1 MGNKI
6 GRAST
11 SKLRHG
17 LDLFLADPADS
28 PIFDDQTVSDTLE
41 TGAFQ
46 LSDHST
52 GDSRDT
58 ADKDAE
64 DHGTTNTIQVRQA
77 KATLDEM
84 TKRLPELDRDQP
96 EAAHVSW
103 TQRVLSWF
111 SRH

>member
-6 GRAST
+6 DHVST
-11 SKLRHG
+11 SKLRHA
-17 LDLFLADPADS
+17 LDLSMAGP
-28 PIFDDQTVSDTLE
+28 
-41 TGAFQ
+41 
-46 LSDHST
+46 
-52 GDSRDT
+52 

-64 DHGTTNTIQVRQA
+64 EHGATSAIQVRKA

-84 TKRLPELDRDQP
+84 TKRLPVLDRDQP

-103 TQRVLSWF
+103 TQRIRGWF